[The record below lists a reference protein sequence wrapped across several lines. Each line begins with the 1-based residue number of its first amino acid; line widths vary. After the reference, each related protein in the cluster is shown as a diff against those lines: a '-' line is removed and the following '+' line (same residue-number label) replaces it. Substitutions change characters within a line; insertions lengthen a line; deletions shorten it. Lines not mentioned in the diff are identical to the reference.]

1 MQLSFFLN
9 IYITS
14 VPGFWEQLSVC
25 HGASN
30 QAAGS
35 QATAGCHLGSGHLG
49 PWNHYI
55 IVVMET
61 NLTRPHLHAMW
72 CNVCGHMAA
81 SCRWPPL
88 DAERR
93 KRRSHP
99 RCPVGKSLNGHFLP
113 DILQRKQG
121 HAMIKASWV
130 SGSLDS
136 CIKTL
141 SSKDLL
147 FSLFTSEKHASIWTI
162 ELEYGG
168 PRLPKIKNKV

>member
-1 MQLSFFLN
+1 MQLSFLN
-9 IYITS
+9 MYITS
-14 VPGFWEQLSVC
+14 VPGFWEELSVC

-55 IVVMET
+55 FVVMET
-61 NLTRPHLHAMW
+61 NLTRPHLHAVW

-81 SCRWPPL
+81 SCRWPSL

-99 RCPVGKSLNGHFLP
+99 RCPVGKSLNGRFLP
-113 DILQRKQG
+113 DIPQRNRVMAWLRPAEFLEVLILVLKPCPQSTFYFLCLPL
-121 HAMIKASWV
+121 KS
-130 SGSLDS
+130 
-136 CIKTL
+136 TL
-141 SSKDLL
+141 P
-147 FSLFTSEKHASIWTI
+147 FE
-162 ELEYGG
+162 
-168 PRLPKIKNKV
+168 P